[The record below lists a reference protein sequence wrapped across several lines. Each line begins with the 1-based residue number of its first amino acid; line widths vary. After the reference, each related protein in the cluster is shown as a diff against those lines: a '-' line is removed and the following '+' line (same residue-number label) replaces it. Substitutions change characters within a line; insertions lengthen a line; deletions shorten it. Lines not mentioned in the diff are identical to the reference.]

1 MTYRNDI
8 ISSVKINSLIFPEEL
23 MEKMINTIKL
33 SNEINQEI
41 GFVLCTKDTKDNI
54 VSDKFHCKG
63 EECSSIRIRCQKS
76 LLNNTSIDIKEF
88 LKKYKIN
95 V

>member
-33 SNEINQEI
+33 SNEINQE
-41 GFVLCTKDTKDNI
+41 
-54 VSDKFHCKG
+54 FHCKG